1 MPEHE
6 RGPDAET
13 GAQAREKLAAARARL
28 VLDRPFIGTL
38 LLHLPMVP
46 GSDRCRTLQT
56 DAREI
61 LFDPRYVLA
70 LRPGELLFVLSRVA
84 LYCAFGYFARRGHRI
99 RHRWNLACELSIN
112 GILAAEG
119 LEPPPGTL
127 VLDAY
132 RGLAA
137 EEIYPMLDDSPMQTE
152 KTPSGEEG
160 AVGGDGNGDGTAAA
174 RGPGGSG
181 DGTAA
186 ARDHGG
192 PGEYRAAEDRR
203 GGESGIFREPEIRGA
218 VPGSAV
224 PGAAADLARAWRQR
238 TASALL
244 QTGSSGRLSG
254 LLERQ
259 VESSL
264 DGRVDWRSL
273 LARFLTDSAR
283 ENYRWTR
290 PSTRRGPPGIFPG
303 LRSDAVN
310 LAVSLDVSGSIGDRQ
325 LDEVVAEVGA
335 IKDQIRARVTL
346 YACDAALVDDYPVVY
361 EPWEPLVSATR
372 IRGGGSTDFRP
383 VFDHLDRQDIRP
395 DVLVWFTDGLGR
407 MPAAE
412 PGYPVIWLIQ
422 GGAQVPWGTRVQ
434 Y

>member
-1 MPEHE
+1 MPERE
-6 RGPDAET
+6 RGPDTEAGER
-13 GAQAREKLAAARARL
+13 ARGKLAAARARL
-28 VLDRPFIGTL
+28 VLERPFIGTL

-46 GSDRCRTLQT
+46 GDGRCRTLQT
-56 DAREI
+56 DARRI
-61 LFDPRYVLA
+61 LYDSRYVLA
-70 LRPGELLFVLSRVA
+70 LRPGELLFVLSRAA
-84 LYCAFGYFARRGHRI
+84 LYCAFGYFTRRGHRI

-112 GILAAEG
+112 GILTAEG

-132 RGLAA
+132 RGMAA
-137 EEIYPMLDDSPMQTE
+137 EEIYPMLDDSPFR
-152 KTPSGEEG
+152 SGEASSGEAG
-160 AVGGDGNGDGTAAA
+160 ADGGGGDEGGNTAPQV
-174 RGPGGSG
+174 PGG
-181 DGTAA
+181 
-186 ARDHGG
+186 R
-192 PGEYRAAEDRR
+192 GEFRPPEERYGED
-203 GGESGIFREPEIRGA
+203 SGIFREPDVRGA
-218 VPGSAV
+218 APGSSNS
-224 PGAAADLARAWRQR
+224 GGAADLARAWRQR

-244 QTGSSGRLSG
+244 QTGSSGQLSG

-264 DGRVDWRSL
+264 DGRVDWRAL

-310 LAVSLDVSGSIGDRQ
+310 MAVSLDVSGSIGDRQ
-325 LDEVVAEVGA
+325 LDEVVTEVGA

-383 VFDHLDRQDIRP
+383 VFDHLDRQDTRP

-412 PGYPVIWLIQ
+412 PRYPVIWLIK
-422 GGAQVPWGTRVQ
+422 GGARVPWGTRVQ

>member
-1 MPEHE
+1 MPERE
-6 RGPDAET
+6 RGPDADT
-13 GAQAREKLAAARARL
+13 GERAREKLAAARARL
-28 VLDRPFIGTL
+28 VLERPFIGTL

-46 GSDRCRTLQT
+46 GGGRCRTLQT
-56 DAREI
+56 DARRI
-61 LFDPRYVLA
+61 LYDSRYVLA
-70 LRPGELLFVLSRVA
+70 LRHGELLFVLSRAA

-119 LEPPPGTL
+119 LELPPGTL

-132 RGLAA
+132 CGLVA
-137 EEIYPMLDDSPMQTE
+137 EEIYPMLDDSPLR
-152 KTPSGEEG
+152 SGEASSGEAG
-160 AVGGDGNGDGTAAA
+160 AGVGGGDEDEDGDTAALGPDGHGNFQSPEDRYGEVLEIFREPGIGSTATGSAAPDGTAA
-174 RGPGGSG
+174 S
-181 DGTAA
+181 
-186 ARDHGG
+186 
-192 PGEYRAAEDRR
+192 
-203 GGESGIFREPEIRGA
+203 
-218 VPGSAV
+218 
-224 PGAAADLARAWRQR
+224 LARAWRQR

-244 QTGSSGRLSG
+244 QTGSSGQLSG

-264 DGRVDWRSL
+264 EGRVDWRAL

-310 LAVSLDVSGSIGDRQ
+310 MAVSLDVSGSIGDRQ
-325 LDEVVAEVGA
+325 LDEVVTEVGA

-361 EPWEPLVSATR
+361 EPWEPLASATR

-383 VFDHLDRQDIRP
+383 VFDHLDRQDTRP

-407 MPAAE
+407 MPAVE
-412 PGYPVIWLIQ
+412 PCYPVIWLIK
-422 GGAQVPWGTRVQ
+422 GGARVPWGTRVQ